1 MGIPFRVV
9 VSAHEEDV
17 HDGDPRVTVEANARG
32 KAREVMA
39 REALAPGE
47 LVLGVDTVV
56 VVDGRVL
63 GKARDPHEARAYLRL
78 LAGRRHD
85 VYSGLYLGAAE
96 SEASGHACTSVTFRS
111 LDDDTL
117 ARYLATNEWR
127 ERAGAYAVQGLGSTL
142 VTAVEG
148 DYFNVVGLP
157 VALLVDTLVRLG
169 VPALSWA
176 TARGPA

>member
-1 MGIPFRVV
+1 M
-9 VSAHEEDV
+9 
-17 HDGDPRVTVEANARG
+17 HDGDPRVTVEANACG

-117 ARYLATNEWR
+117 ARYLATSVRAFLWLSV
-127 ERAGAYAVQGLGSTL
+127 AGAVACMIFLRPLTL
-142 VTAVEG
+142 
-148 DYFNVVGLP
+148 
-157 VALLVDTLVRLG
+157 
-169 VPALSWA
+169 WA
-176 TARGPA
+176 TDSQA